1 MNGLEEQGIIK
12 NLVNQLKVKA
22 DKLIDEKIKARFLEN
37 LKFHEELSEH
47 LYKCI
52 HFAASFT
59 KISDEN
65 PIKDNSYRLKIESG
79 RLNKSKNELEKIK
92 YENTMALEKANIVL
106 DVLIACR
113 KHNSSGLEEGFK
125 GGHFKINDNGEL
137 YEKLEKSG
145 LTRERISSHYGS
157 CKENGTVDGKSDR
170 SLTAGK
176 MFSEFLFGFTNN
188 PSATWFQIEAAPL
201 TREKFIE
208 TRVQKILNDI
218 LETLTAIVTLGY
230 ASINLNTIQHGL
242 DWVNYTIVNSKQKNI
257 GQYGTSE
264 HTEKKTPLIIE
275 GEIKVIIPENKVSD
289 RVNNKEITTLSPRL

>member
-22 DKLIDEKIKARFLEN
+22 DKLIDEKIKTQFLEN

-52 HFAASFT
+52 HFVAPFI
-59 KISDEN
+59 KISDES
-65 PIKDNSYRLKIESG
+65 PIKNNNHRLKIESR
-79 RLNKSKNELEKIK
+79 RLNKSKNELEKIEN
-92 YENTMALEKANIVL
+92 ENTLVLEKANIIL
-106 DVLIACR
+106 DILITCQ
-113 KHNSSGLEEGFK
+113 KHNSAGLEEGFK

-137 YEKLEKSG
+137 YANLEKSG
-145 LTRERISSHYGS
+145 LTRERISSHYGA
-157 CKENGTVDGKSDR
+157 CKENGAVDGKSDR

-188 PSATWFQIEAAPL
+188 PPATWFQLEAAPL

-230 ASINLNTIQHGL
+230 TSINLNTIQHGL
-242 DWVNYTIVNSKQKNI
+242 DWVNYAIVNGKQKNI
-257 GQYGTSE
+257 GQYGASE

-275 GEIKVIIPENKVSD
+275 SEIKVTIPENKVSD
-289 RVNNKEITTLSPRL
+289 RVNNKEITSLSPRL